1 MGFGC
6 FFYPY
11 NFIDQL
17 KAKTMSSIFRKTNS
31 LPLNKQVVVI
41 TGASSGVG
49 RATAL
54 EFARYRCT
62 VILAAR
68 QQNELEE
75 VAAICQKLG
84 AKALAVPTDV
94 TDAESVNNL
103 AKAAFDFGGQIDVWV
118 NIAGVAVLGEFN
130 AVPMAEHEKVVRTNL
145 LGPVYGAYAVLPY
158 FKKQQTGT
166 IINMNSVGGWVA
178 TPYSLSYSVSKFGLR
193 GYSEALRAELYRFPE
208 IHICDVFPAFLD
220 TPGTRHAGNYI
231 GKVLKPVPPVY
242 PVTKIAGII
251 VGLAVRPRNSVMV
264 GAVAYLVRL
273 SNALMPGVAEWF
285 MARGI
290 ETYLKVGDD
299 APVTSGNI
307 LYPTG
312 TYNQISG
319 GYTSKTMTEKRVK
332 TVAGIAAA
340 AAGALFLIGKI
351 RK

>member
-1 MGFGC
+1 
-6 FFYPY
+6 
-11 NFIDQL
+11 
-17 KAKTMSSIFRKTNS
+17 MSSVFRKTN
-31 LPLNKQVVVI
+31 LVPLNKQVIVI

-75 VAAICQKLG
+75 VAKICTKLG

-94 TDAESVNNL
+94 SNPDSVNAL
-103 AKAAFDFGGQIDVWV
+103 AKAAFAFGGQINVWV
-118 NIAGVAVLGEFN
+118 NIAGVAIMGEFN
-130 AVPMAEHEKVVRTNL
+130 AVPLAEHEQVIRTNL
-145 LGPVYGAYAVLPY
+145 LGSVYGAYAVLPY
-158 FKKQQTGT
+158 FKEQQFGT

-178 TPYSLSYSVSKFGLR
+178 TPYSVAYSVSKFGLR
-193 GYSEALRAELYRFPE
+193 GYSEALRAELYRFPH

-242 PVTKIAGII
+242 ATTKIASTI
-251 VGLAVRPRNSVMV
+251 VSLAVRPRNSVTV
-264 GAVAYLVRL
+264 GAVAYLVKL
-273 SNALMPGVAEWF
+273 SNALLPGVAEWF
-285 MARGI
+285 MAKGI

-299 APVTSGNI
+299 APITSGNI
-307 LYPTG
+307 LHPTG

-319 GYTSKTMTEKRVK
+319 GYTSKTLTQKRVG
-332 TVAGIAAA
+332 TVAGITAA
-340 AAGALFLIGKI
+340 AAGVLLIISKI
-351 RK
+351 KK

>member
-1 MGFGC
+1 MSTIF
-6 FFYPY
+6 
-11 NFIDQL
+11 
-17 KAKTMSSIFRKTNS
+17 KKTKT

-75 VAAICQKLG
+75 VAEICIKLG

-94 TDAESVNNL
+94 SSAESVNNL
-103 AKAAFDFGGQIDVWV
+103 AKAAVAFGGQINTWV
-118 NIAGVAVLGEFN
+118 NVAGVAIMGEFN
-130 AVPMAEHEKVVRTNL
+130 AVPLAEHEQVIRTNL
-145 LGPVYGAYAVLPY
+145 LGAVYGAYAVLPY
-158 FKKQQTGT
+158 FKKQQSGT

-178 TPYSLSYSVSKFGLR
+178 TPYSVAYSVSKFGLR
-193 GYSEALRAELYRFPE
+193 GYSEALRAELYRFPD
-208 IHICDVFPAFLD
+208 IHVCDVFPSFLD

-242 PVTKIAGII
+242 PTTKIASTI
-251 VGLAVRPRNSVMV
+251 VSLAVRPRNKVTV

-273 SNALMPGVAEWF
+273 SDALLPGLAEW
-285 MARGI
+285 GI
-290 ETYLKVGDD
+290 AKGLEAYLKVGDD
-299 APVTSGNI
+299 APITSGNI
-307 LYPTG
+307 LHPTG
-312 TYNQISG
+312 TFNQISG
-319 GYTSKTMTEKRVK
+319 GYTAKTITQKRVN
-332 TVAGIAAA
+332 TVAGIAAV
-340 AAGALFLIGKI
+340 AAGVLFVISKI

>member
-1 MGFGC
+1 
-6 FFYPY
+6 
-11 NFIDQL
+11 
-17 KAKTMSSIFRKTNS
+17 MSSVFKQKNK
-31 LPLNKQVVVI
+31 LPLNQQVVVI

-62 VILAAR
+62 IILAAR

-94 TDAESVNNL
+94 TDESSVNSL
-103 AKAAFDFGGQIDVWV
+103 AKAAYDFGGQINVWV
-118 NIAGVAVLGEFN
+118 NIAGVAIMGEFN
-130 AVPMAEHEKVVRTNL
+130 AVPMAEHEKVIRTNL
-145 LGPVYGAYAVLPY
+145 LGAVYGAYAVLPY
-158 FKKQQTGT
+158 FKQQKSGT

-193 GYSEALRAELYRFPE
+193 GYSEALRAELYRFPQ
-208 IHICDVFPAFLD
+208 IHVCDVFPAFLD

-231 GKVLKPVPPVY
+231 GKVLKPVPPVTST
-242 PVTKIAGII
+242 TKIAGII
-251 VGLAVRPRNSVMV
+251 VDLAVNPRNSVTV
-264 GAVAYLVRL
+264 GAVAGLIRL
-273 SNALMPGVAEWF
+273 SNALLPGVAEFF
-285 MARGI
+285 MAKGL
-290 ETYLKVGDD
+290 ETYMKVGED

-307 LYPTG
+307 LNPTG

-319 GYTSKTMTEKRVK
+319 GYTSKTITEKRVS

-340 AAGALFLIGKI
+340 AAGVLFLISKI
-351 RK
+351 KK

>member
-1 MGFGC
+1 
-6 FFYPY
+6 
-11 NFIDQL
+11 
-17 KAKTMSSIFRKTNS
+17 MSNIFKSSNRT
-31 LPLNKQVVVI
+31 PLNQQVVVI

-54 EFARYRCT
+54 EFARYRGT

-84 AKALAVPTDV
+84 AKALAVTTDV
-94 TDAESVNNL
+94 SNAASVNQL
-103 AKAAFDFGGQIDVWV
+103 AKAAFDFGGKIDVWV
-118 NIAGVAVLGEFN
+118 NIAGVAIMGEFN
-130 AVPMAEHEKVVRTNL
+130 AVPLAEHEQVIKTNL
-145 LGPVYGAYAVLPY
+145 LGAVYGAYAVLPY
-158 FKKQQTGT
+158 FKKQESGT

-193 GYSEALRAELYRFPE
+193 GYSEALRAEMYRFPN
-208 IHICDVFPAFLD
+208 IHVCDVFPAFLD

-242 PVTKIAGII
+242 ATSKIANTI
-251 VGLAVRPRNSVMV
+251 VGLAVHPKNSVTV

-273 SNALMPGVAEWF
+273 SNAFLPGVAEYF
-285 MARGI
+285 MAKGL
-290 ETYLKVGDD
+290 ETYMKVGED

-307 LYPTG
+307 LHPTG

-319 GYTSKTMTEKRVK
+319 GYTSKTITQKRVN

-340 AAGALFLIGKI
+340 AAGVMFLVGKI